1 MINSSLLII
10 LFQVHKFY
18 RENVY
23 NMKISHLF
31 VYSLVACICSATNQ
45 CIQCKGKFFTNCVES
60 SPYVYPTGQKDSES
74 CVRSW
79 AGGLKNQDSPLFS
92 YEFLFYH
99 ESFCLCGYVPAQV
112 KNDECAPI
120 DSSSTTVGAGVDLG
134 KMTSA
139 TLISNYGISQEFAQ
153 QLNPYCGLP
162 GDKAIKYLQ
171 NYPLTLTSQQALN
184 ISEGAF
190 VYKYNVAAGLISK
203 YCKYSFS
210 ELSYA
215 QRTAI
220 VSMVYQGALKFPSTA
235 SGYICKKDWKSL
247 IKYLRNPIISYRCRR
262 RDESDII
269 ASDLQ
274 NCTNPYSDISFIV
287 DESSSI
293 NDQSYLL
300 AKNFLQNFV
309 SNTSIGLQETQFAIV
324 RFSTSVLCQ
333 VYFNTYNLNS
343 QLINYINSMVQLQGG
358 TNTGSAIAFTLGNV
372 FTNST
377 GARNPSLGYGRVVIV
392 ITDGNSNNP
401 SDTATAAL
409 QMREAGITVYAIGVG
424 AITYSELLN
433 IAGTPN
439 NVFTPD
445 TYQDL
450 INILTSVKKT
460 ACSTPGQ
467 SSVDVDTKVNLVEK
481 QYKFFMTNFN
491 ENGIKISIENGDNI
505 QLYGSYFATSP
516 YELQYEFKSSVGES
530 LYMPFYGNIHL
541 DLLNDTK
548 IAYFSAVSV
557 NGEHTVNIKV
567 SNLKI
572 CQDALDKDCFGF
584 SSTLILK
591 LWALLALIIA

>member
-1 MINSSLLII
+1 MKTIPLL
-10 LFQVHKFY
+10 
-18 RENVY
+18 
-23 NMKISHLF
+23 
-31 VYSLVACICSATNQ
+31 VYSIIVYACLATNQ
-45 CIQCKGKFFTNCVES
+45 CIKCKGKYFVNCVES
-60 SPYVYPTGQKDSES
+60 SPYVYPTGQKDSAG

-79 AGGLKNQDSPLFS
+79 AGGLRNQDLPLFS

-99 ESFCLCGYVPAQV
+99 ESFCLCGYVPAET
-112 KNDECAPI
+112 KNDKCKPI

-134 KMTSA
+134 KMTTS
-139 TLISNYGISQEFAQ
+139 TLISNYGVSQAFAQ
-153 QLNPYCGLP
+153 QLSPYCGLS
-162 GDKAIKYLQ
+162 GDKAIEYLQ
-171 NYPLTLTSQQALN
+171 DYPLTLTYQQALN

-190 VYKYNVAAGLISK
+190 IYKYNIAAGLIKK
-203 YCKYSFS
+203 YCNYNFS
-210 ELSYA
+210 DLTYA

-220 VSMVYQGALKFPSTA
+220 VSMVYQGALTFKTTA
-235 SGYICKKDWKSL
+235 SDYICKKDWKSL
-247 IKYLRNPIISYRCRR
+247 VNYLRNPSISYKCRR

-269 ASDLQ
+269 AADLQ

-293 NDQSYLL
+293 SGPDYSL
-300 AKNFLQNFV
+300 AKSFLQEFV

-324 RFSTSVLCQ
+324 RFSTLVECQ

-343 QLINYINSMVQLQGG
+343 QLINYINSMSQLQGS
-358 TNTGSAIAFTLGNV
+358 TNTASAINFTLSNV
-372 FTNST
+372 FKNTT
-377 GARNPSLGYGRVVIV
+377 GARNPSLGYGRIVIV

-401 SDTATAAL
+401 SNTASAAL
-409 QMREAGITVYAIGVG
+409 EMRNAGITVYAIGVG

-450 INILTSVKKT
+450 VNILATVKKT

-467 SSVDVDTKVNLVEK
+467 SSVNIETKVNLVEK
-481 QYKFFMTNFN
+481 QYKFFMTNFDD
-491 ENGIKISIENGDNI
+491 NGIKVSMENGDKV
-505 QLYGSYFATSP
+505 QLYGSYFATAP
-516 YELQYEFKSSVGES
+516 YELQYDFKSSVGES
-530 LYMPFYGNIHL
+530 LYMPFY

-557 NGEHTVNIKV
+557 SGEHTI
-567 SNLKI
+567 NLKVTNLKV

-584 SSTLILK
+584 SSTIILK
-591 LWALLALIIA
+591 LWAILALLVV